1 MPRPGARR
9 ADARELKNRLE
20 IEESLRE
27 TLDAA
32 RLHAQELSLLLIE
45 ADRFKHLHDSDG
57 HRTGEEV
64 LRQLGQA
71 LQRALR
77 AEDMVRR
84 WEGQEFLVILPRTG
98 AVGAAKS
105 AERLRS
111 GVAALRVDAE
121 AARRVSLTVTVGL
134 AQWGGESQQD
144 LIRRAE
150 TALSAGKASGGNVVS
165 SADPRSLRAAGKM
178 IVIV

>member
-1 MPRPGARR
+1 VG
-9 ADARELKNRLE
+9 ELKDRLE
-20 IEESLRE
+20 LEESLRE

-32 RLHAQELSLLLIE
+32 RLHHQELSLLLIE
-45 ADRFKHLHDSDG
+45 VDRFKVLRDSHG
-57 HRTGEEV
+57 HRTGAEV
-64 LRQLGQA
+64 LRQLGHV
-71 LQRALR
+71 LHRALR
-77 AEDMVRR
+77 AEDMIGR
-84 WEGQEFLVILPRTG
+84 WEGHEFLVILPRTG
-98 AVGAAKS
+98 GVGAAKS

-111 GVAALRVDAE
+111 RIAVSRVDAE
-121 AARRVSLTVTVGL
+121 DARSVSLTVTVGL

-178 IVIV
+178 VVIV

>member
-1 MPRPGARR
+1 V
-9 ADARELKNRLE
+9 RELSRREL
-20 IEESLRE
+20 EESLRE

-32 RLHAQELSLLLIE
+32 RLHDQELSLLLIE
-45 ADRFKHLHDSDG
+45 VDRFKDLHNSHG

-64 LRQLGQA
+64 LRQSGHA
-71 LQRALR
+71 VHRALR
-77 AEDMVRR
+77 AEDMVGR
-84 WEGQEFLVILPRTG
+84 WEGQQFLVILPRTG
-98 AVGAAKS
+98 EVGAAKS

-111 GVAALRVDAE
+111 RIAASRVDAE
-121 AARRVSLTVTVGL
+121 ATRSVSLTVTVGL

-178 IVIV
+178 VVIV